1 MQSQFAGSWKRIR
14 ILSQKPEPSSQLSR
28 YKVRAE
34 PEDFTPWIHT
44 AGESQVS
51 QAALWPI
58 HTVNGRYLNHSTIFF
73 NIQLIRGKITNF
85 QFLTFSN
92 ISLGNINSLLNFISL
107 CDLYVW
113 EGAHTFWHA
122 GGNQRPSCGRV
133 FAFQHVV
140 PGIASGC
147 QAQQQAPLPNKLLS
161 VHHYSLSILG
171 LSNDKWKTS
180 FSARVGQLN
189 PSTRTGDMAQL
200 VEHLPSTHR

>member
-1 MQSQFAGSWKRIR
+1 MQSQFAGSWKCIR

-107 CDLYVW
+107 CVPLCM
-113 EGAHTFWHA
+113 
-122 GGNQRPSCGRV
+122 GG
-133 FAFQHVV
+133 
-140 PGIASGC
+140 
-147 QAQQQAPLPNKLLS
+147 
-161 VHHYSLSILG
+161 
-171 LSNDKWKTS
+171 
-180 FSARVGQLN
+180 
-189 PSTRTGDMAQL
+189 
-200 VEHLPSTHR
+200 STHVLACRWKSEAILWESFRFPACGTRNSIRLSGSAASTFTQQTAVSPSLFFINFRFIQWQVENKFLSQSGSAKPFNKDWGYGSVGRAFA